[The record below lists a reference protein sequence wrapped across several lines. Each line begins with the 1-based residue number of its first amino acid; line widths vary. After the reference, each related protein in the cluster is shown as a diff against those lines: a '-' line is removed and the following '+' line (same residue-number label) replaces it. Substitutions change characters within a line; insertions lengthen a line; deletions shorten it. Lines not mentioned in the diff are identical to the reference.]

1 MEGSNHSF
9 EHLPLPL
16 KHQGIPKLH
25 GGGSEDDR
33 TKQNKINRQSHGNY
47 LKGQSTQLSRFWK
60 QRQDDRAKHHLPPIP
75 GGIPILLQIDPEVDI
90 DFLRSAFDF
99 EIVSEL
105 EEGFIIISTD
115 EIDMAKFNQEVDNF
129 MNNLPRKGG
138 AAKIF
143 GLAQEAD
150 RLQRIL
156 SDELYEIWSTLKSD
170 QVYTVDIGVEC
181 SGKIKLPEYPRKN
194 EDESDEQF
202 KLKVNRWKRNRDEK
216 YIQWDET
223 KIKREEELERI
234 IGIYSGSIVDCF
246 DNEKSI
252 TELPDSFTA
261 RVQINGKGLRDIAN
275 NYGYIFEIVL
285 PDKIQVPESTLNEGT
300 SAQSTI
306 KILPPDNS
314 APKVCIIDSGIQEK
328 HKYIQQAIDSANSH
342 CYLKHTN
349 DSSDFVPGGGHGT
362 RVAGSVLYPDGIP
375 TSGNYKL
382 PCWIR
387 NARVL
392 DNNNGMPDYLQP
404 SKLLSRIVET
414 YHKNLK
420 DKTKVFNHSIG
431 TRVPCR
437 LKHMSSWAATVDDL
451 SYENDVLFIQ
461 SAGNIERN
469 STHTQMPGIKQM
481 LSSGKKYPE
490 YLLEDCCRI
499 SNPAQSLQALT
510 VGSVCINE
518 YKKHDVKSLGGKD
531 KPSAFSRSGPGIW
544 DVIKP
549 DVVEYGGSCAVNST
563 TPIYVTAPSEICPE
577 LIRTSPPGPAYSK
590 DAIGT
595 SFATPK
601 VSYIAAELQRLFSA
615 EPSLLYRALIVQS
628 ARWPEWAWN
637 STSDKY
643 STAIRHIGYGIP
655 DLQRATTNNEYR
667 VTLITNDIKEIGT
680 REAHIY
686 QVTIPQE
693 MREIGEDFDILVEVT
708 LSYSAK
714 PRRTRRSIR
723 RYLSTWLDW
732 ESSRLGEEPETFR
745 RRMFET
751 GSIINDEGDIP
762 WIIGTRS
769 DRGQSDGFRRGAGTI
784 QKDWAIIES
793 HHLRESFC
801 IAVRGHEGWDA
812 AFKANYAL
820 VVSFEAINQDIAIY
834 EPIRSYVEV
843 EATVQE
849 DEIEIEMI
857 DKEE

>member
-1 MEGSNHSF
+1 MEGRNHSF

-33 TKQNKINRQSHGNY
+33 TKQNKSNRQAHGNY

-60 QRQDDRAKHHLPPIP
+60 QRQDDRAKQNLPPIP
-75 GGIPILLQIDPEVDI
+75 GGIPVLLQIDPEVDI
-90 DFLRSAFDF
+90 DFLRSAFGF

-115 EIDMAKFNQEVDNF
+115 EVDMIKFNQEVDNF
-129 MNNLPRKGG
+129 MNNVPRKGG

-150 RLQRIL
+150 RLQKIL
-156 SDELYEIWSTLKSD
+156 SEELYEIWGTLKND

-181 SGKIKLPEYPRKN
+181 SGKVKLPEYPRK
-194 EDESDEQF
+194 EETDTDERFQA
-202 KLKVNRWKRNRDEK
+202 KVERWKRNRDEK
-216 YIQWDET
+216 YIQWDEL
-223 KIKREEELERI
+223 KIEREEELERI
-234 IGIYSGSIVDCF
+234 ISAYEGSIVDCF

-252 TELPDSFTA
+252 SELPDSFTA
-261 RVQINGKGLRDIAN
+261 RIEISGKGLRDITN
-275 NYGYIFEIVL
+275 NYGYIFEISL
-285 PDKIQVPESTLNEGT
+285 PEKIQIPDIVSTESTYTHPNV
-300 SAQSTI
+300 
-306 KILPPDNS
+306 KILPPDTND
-314 APKVCIIDSGIQEK
+314 PKVCVIDSGVQEGHRFIQP
-328 HKYIQQAIDSANSH
+328 AIDTTNSR

-349 DSSDFVPGGGHGT
+349 DCSDFVPEGGHGT
-362 RVAGSVLYPDGIP
+362 RVAGSVLYPFGIP
-375 TSGNYKL
+375 TSGEYKL

-404 SKLLSRIVET
+404 SKLLNKIVET
-414 YHKNLK
+414 YHNNLV

-431 TRVPCR
+431 TWVPCR
-437 LKHMSSWAATVDDL
+437 LKHMSSWAASVDNV

-461 SAGNIERN
+461 AAGNIPRDSN
-469 STHTQMPGIKQM
+469 SAQMPGIKQM
-481 LSSGKKYPE
+481 LSSGKAYPQ
-490 YLLEDCCRI
+490 YLLENCCRI

-510 VGSVCINE
+510 VGSVCIGE
-518 YKKHDVKSLGGKD
+518 YEKHDVKSLGDKD

-563 TPIYVTAPSEICPE
+563 NPLRVTAPSEVCPE

-590 DAIGT
+590 DVVGT

-601 VSYIAAELQRLFSA
+601 VSYIAAELQKIFPT

-628 ARWPEWAWN
+628 ARWPDWAWH
-637 STSDKY
+637 STSDTY
-643 STAIRHIGYGIP
+643 STILRHMGYGIP
-655 DLQRATTNNEYR
+655 HVERATTNNEYR
-667 VTLITNDIKEIGT
+667 VTLITNGEAEIGT

-732 ESSRLGEEPETFR
+732 ESSRLGEEPDTFR
-745 RRMFET
+745 RRIFET
-751 GSIINDEGDIP
+751 GSSIRDEGDID
-762 WIIGTRS
+762 WVIGTRTNT
-769 DRGQSDGFRRGAGTI
+769 GQADGFRRGAGTV
-784 QKDWAIIES
+784 QKDWAVLKS
-793 HHLRESFC
+793 HQLREAFC

-812 AFKANYAL
+812 AFRAKYVL
-820 VVSFEAINQDIAIY
+820 VVSFEAINQDIPIY
-834 EPIRSYVEV
+834 EHIRTQVEV
-843 EATVQE
+843 EVDNMEA
-849 DEIEIEMI
+849 EIEVDIES
-857 DKEE
+857 